1 MPAKN
6 GFQLNDRDL
15 ELLNYVFQLRIA
27 HIGHL
32 ATLSGRSEIALWRR
46 LRKLRKRRYL
56 ASVGRF
62 MQKHVYGIGSE
73 AKAVLI
79 EHGYAEEDLRE
90 KRLRHN
96 ELTEIGIRHS
106 LFVADIH
113 AHLLMLTRTGPLKI
127 IKWREG
133 QALFDSVSIR
143 KGEPTVPVRPDAY
156 FVLQHAGWPGGKDGI
171 HFFLEADRSTMNHSR
186 MAGKIA
192 AYLAYYEQ
200 GRHAKKYPGMQT
212 FLVATVTQT
221 RSRADEL
228 RNDLHALI
236 PHSAWRQAYP
246 FIAFEDL
253 AIETLLPKALA
264 SNIGS

>member
-6 GFQLNDRDL
+6 GFQLNDGDL
-15 ELLNYVFQLRIA
+15 ELLNFVFQLRIA

-46 LRKLRKRRYL
+46 LRKLRERRYL

-62 MQKHVYGIGSE
+62 MQKHAYGIGSE

-79 EHGYAEEDLRE
+79 EHGYAEQDLRE

-113 AHLLMLTRTGPLKI
+113 TRLLMLTRTGPLRI
-127 IKWREG
+127 AVWREG
-133 QALFDSVSIR
+133 QALYDSVPVR
-143 KGEPTVPVRPDAY
+143 KGETGVPVRPDAY
-156 FVLQHAGWPGGKDGI
+156 FVLQHTAQPEGNDRF
-171 HFFLEADRSTMNHSR
+171 HFFLEADRSTMNHAR
-186 MAGKIA
+186 MAAKIS

-200 GRHAKKYPGMQT
+200 GRHARKYPGMPT

-228 RNDLHALI
+228 SKDLHPLI
-236 PHSAWRQAYP
+236 PHAAWRDAYL
-246 FIAFEDL
+246 FISFDDITL
-253 AIETLLPKALA
+253 ASLLPKSAAALTA
-264 SNIGS
+264 